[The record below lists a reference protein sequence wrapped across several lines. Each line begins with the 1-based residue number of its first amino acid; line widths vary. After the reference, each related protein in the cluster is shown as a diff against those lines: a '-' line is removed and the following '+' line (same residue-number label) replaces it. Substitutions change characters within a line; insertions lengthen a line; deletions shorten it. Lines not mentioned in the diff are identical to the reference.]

1 MFRSGRIGRDL
12 MLLISSEIEV
22 SWSMVGAMSPSLI
35 TSHELEV
42 PHLDYR
48 REGHRAWL

>member
-1 MFRSGRIGRDL
+1 MFRSRRIDQDL
-12 MLLISSEIEV
+12 ILLISSEIEV

-35 TSHELEV
+35 TSHELQV

-48 REGHRAWL
+48 REGHRTWL